1 MIISVTHNK
10 LLWLAKENK
19 AASIKPF
26 TFNQESA
33 IKTYISSKQ
42 DGSYKGL
49 LYVDQNNNYYLE
61 ERDK

>member
-1 MIISVTHNK
+1 MISVTNNK
-10 LLWLAKENK
+10 LLTLAKENK
-19 AASIKPF
+19 ATSIKPF
-26 TFNQESA
+26 TFDQESA

-42 DGSYKGL
+42 DGSPKSL

>member
-1 MIISVTHNK
+1 MIISVTNNK

-19 AASIKPF
+19 AASIEPL
-26 TFNQESA
+26 TFNEASA

-42 DGSYKGL
+42 DGSYKSL
-49 LYVDQNNNYYLE
+49 LYVDANNNYYLE

>member
-1 MIISVTHNK
+1 MIISVTNNK
-10 LLWLAKENK
+10 LLMLAKENK
-19 AASIKPF
+19 AASVKPF
-26 TFNQESA
+26 SFNQESA

-42 DGSYKGL
+42 DGHPKSL

>member
-1 MIISVTHNK
+1 MISVTNNK
-10 LLWLAKENK
+10 LLTLAKENK
-19 AASIKPF
+19 ATNIKPF

-42 DGSYKGL
+42 DGSPKSL